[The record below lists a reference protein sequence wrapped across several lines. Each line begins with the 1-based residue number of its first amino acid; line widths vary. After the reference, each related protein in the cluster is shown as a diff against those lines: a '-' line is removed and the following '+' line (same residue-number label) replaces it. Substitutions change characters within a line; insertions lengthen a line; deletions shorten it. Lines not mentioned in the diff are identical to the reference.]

1 MTCMLHD
8 YKFLKKSLFQIF
20 IKVSSLQSLIQ
31 NYLSFI
37 LFWYIEKNRYETLP
51 ITNIMSILFSS
62 TGTYTAIWIQ
72 PKTFSPS
79 IVLSE
84 CFPMG
89 AITFTRGIPNAKMF
103 GSVTH
108 SICIY
113 CVSITNFN
121 RIYFVCFTLSFFLTK
136 FFLRI
141 GSIVSTT
148 AFCSIWLDF

>member
-8 YKFLKKSLFQIF
+8 YKFLKKSLFQVF
-20 IKVSSLQSLIQ
+20 FKVSSLQSLIE

-51 ITNIMSILFSS
+51 ITNIMSMLFSS

-72 PKTFSPS
+72 PKTFSSS
-79 IVLSE
+79 IVLSK

-89 AITFTRGIPNAKMF
+89 AITFTGAIPNAKMF

-121 RIYFVCFTLSFFLTK
+121 RIYFVWPLYHFFWQSFF
-136 FFLRI
+136 
-141 GSIVSTT
+141 
-148 AFCSIWLDF
+148 